1 MISATNQSLPEMIK
15 QGKFR
20 EDLYYRLNVVELHLP
35 PLRERPDDISLL
47 AYHFLQ
53 KYSQVFNKHAKCFS
67 QATQTALERYNWP
80 GNVRELENVI
90 QRAVVLSDGRTVEI
104 CNLPVALR
112 WGMDEPAFT
121 PGALLPTAESS
132 YEQELKRF
140 KRSLV
145 LRTLRRYG
153 WRKAES
159 ARALGVARGYLHR
172 LINQLDIRES
182 DEVRSDP
189 PAPGNSAL
197 DTVM

>member
-35 PLRERPDDISLL
+35 PLRERRDDISLL

-53 KYSQVFNKHAKCFS
+53 KYSQLFKKQARCFS
-67 QATQTALERYNWP
+67 QATQTALEQYNWP

-104 CNLPVALR
+104 CNLPAALR
-112 WGMDEPAFT
+112 GGMDEPAFT
-121 PGALLPTAESS
+121 PGAPLPTAELS
-132 YEQELKRF
+132 YEHELKRF

-145 LRTLRRYG
+145 LRTLRQYG

-172 LINQLDIRES
+172 LTNQLDIREP
-182 DEVRSDP
+182 DEVHSDP